1 MIALRLAWR
10 FLRRDLASGE
20 VRVLLAALVLAVT
33 AVTAVGF
40 ITDRAERAL
49 ALEANRLLGGD
60 AVIRADEPIGAAP
73 RTRAQALNLQQ
84 TETLT
89 FPSMLRAGEA
99 LRLSDVRALG
109 AGYPLRGTFR
119 IADGVGLPERDAA
132 GVPERGTAWLSRAG
146 AQTLGVAPG
155 DTLKL
160 GNAEFR
166 LAALVLQE
174 PDAAM
179 DYFNVAPRVFIHLD
193 DIPATGL
200 VQEGSRVTYRLVV
213 AGDAAAA
220 QQWVDAT
227 RDALDRGQRLETISD
242 ARPEIRRSLE
252 RADRFLGLAA
262 LVSVVLAAIAVAMAA
277 RRHSARHLDA
287 CAVLRCLGAS
297 QRTILA
303 IQLGELALIG
313 LAGCALGVLGGF
325 AVQSFVAGY
334 LADVIGMNI
343 PGAGWRPAL
352 QGFAVGFTVLLAFAA
367 PPVLALRRV
376 PALRVLRRDLGDV
389 EPGAIVASLAGLG
402 GLTALLWWKAGSVEL
417 GLTMLG
423 GIAGTFIVL
432 ALLAF
437 GLVALLRR
445 VRTRLRGPL
454 RYGLANVSRRAAVS
468 VAQIAA
474 LGLGL
479 MAILLLTLVR
489 GDLLGR
495 WQESMPADAPNRFI
509 INVQPDQVE
518 GATRLLVEHGV
529 AEPTLYP
536 MIRGRLVEVNGTA
549 VTGKDYEARGER
561 AKRLAEREFN
571 LSTAATLREA
581 DNEIVAGAWWDE
593 AAIATGEAQVSV
605 EEGLA
610 EELGWALGDRV
621 AFDIAGSRFSATI
634 TSLRRVDWE
643 SFKPNF
649 FVVASPGALDGYASS
664 HITAV
669 RVARGDVAVTQAL
682 VEAYPNVSVI
692 DVDAVIDQV
701 RSTVEQVTVAVEYVF
716 YFTLLAGLLVLLA
729 AISASQDE
737 RLLEG
742 GVMRVLGAHTRQ
754 LRLAHASEFAAIGLI
769 AGLVA
774 AIAASVISGSIA
786 VYVFEQPWAP
796 EWRLALVGGAIGMVA
811 VAITGLVATRR
822 IASAPPSQTL
832 RALQG

>member
-1 MIALRLAWR
+1 MTAWRLAWR

-60 AVIRADEPIGAAP
+60 AVISADEPIGAAP
-73 RTRAQALNLQQ
+73 RERASALGLAQ

-89 FPSMLRAGEA
+89 FPSMLRAGDT
-99 LRLSDVRALG
+99 LKLSDVRALG
-109 AGYPLRGTFR
+109 DGYPLRGSFR
-119 IADGVGLPERDAA
+119 ITDGADAPERTAPSGPA
-132 GVPERGTAWLSRAG
+132 RGTAWLTRSG
-146 AQTLGVAPG
+146 AQAFGVVPG
-155 DTLKL
+155 DTLRL
-160 GNAEFR
+160 GTAQFR
-166 LAALVLQE
+166 LAALVMQE

-179 DYFNVAPRVFIHLD
+179 DYFNVSPRVFIALD
-193 DIPATGL
+193 DVASTGL

-220 QQWVDAT
+220 QQWTDAT
-227 RDALDRGQRLETISD
+227 RDTLDRGQRLETIAD

-262 LVSVVLAAIAVAMAA
+262 LVSVVLTAIAVAMAA

-303 IQLGELALIG
+303 IQLGELLLIG
-313 LAGCALGVLGGF
+313 IAGCALGVIGGL
-325 AVQSFVAGY
+325 ALQSFVAGY
-334 LADVIGMNI
+334 LADVIGMDI
-343 PGAGWRPAL
+343 PGAGPLPAL

-376 PALRVLRRDLGDV
+376 PALRVLRRDLGAV
-389 EPGAIVASLAGLG
+389 EPSAVAASLAGLA
-402 GLTALLWWKAGSVEL
+402 GLAALLWWKAGSVEL
-417 GLTMLG
+417 GLTMLA
-423 GIAGTFIVL
+423 GIAGTFVVL
-432 ALLAF
+432 AGIAF
-437 GLVALLRR
+437 GLVLLLRR
-445 VRTRLRGPL
+445 VRTRLRGPW

-489 GDLLGR
+489 SDLLGR

-509 INVQPDQVE
+509 INVQPEQLD
-518 GATRLLVEHGV
+518 GAREVLVRNAV
-529 AEPTLYP
+529 ADPALYP
-536 MIRGRLVEVNGTA
+536 MIRARLIEVNGEA
-549 VTGKDYEARGER
+549 VTGASYAERGDRAR
-561 AKRLAEREFN
+561 RLAEREFN
-571 LSTAATLREA
+571 LSSEATLREA
-581 DNEIVAGAWWDE
+581 DNTLVEGAWWTPGDGGG
-593 AAIATGEAQVSV
+593 ARVSV
-605 EEGLA
+605 EQSLA
-610 EELGWALGDRV
+610 ESLGWKLGDRV
-621 AFDIAGSRFSATI
+621 VWDIAGSRFEATI
-634 TSLRRVDWE
+634 ASLRRVDWE
-643 SFKPNF
+643 SFRPNF
-649 FVVASPGALDGYASS
+649 FVVASPGALDGYAASY
-664 HITAV
+664 ITAV
-669 RVARGDVAVTQAL
+669 RVPRGDTAMTQQL
-682 VEAYPNVSVI
+682 VQAFPNVSVI

-701 RSTVEQVTVAVEYVF
+701 RSTAEQVTVAVEYVF
-716 YFTLLAGLLVLLA
+716 YFTLAAGLLVLLA

-742 GVMRVLGAHTRQ
+742 GVMRVLGARTLQ
-754 LRLAHASEFAAIGLI
+754 LRLAHASEFIAIGLI

-786 VYVFEQPWAP
+786 VFVFEQPWAP
-796 EWRLALVGGAIGMVA
+796 DWRIALIGGGIGTLAVTV
-811 VAITGLVATRR
+811 TGLVATRR
-822 IASAPPSQTL
+822 VARMPPSQTL